1 MEQIST
7 KEARDTSLALNIDD
21 ETLKDLGYRQ
31 EFKRK
36 FGFWTIFSLSF
47 SFLGLLPSV
56 AATLQYSL
64 G

>member
-1 MEQIST
+1 MEQILGS
-7 KEARDTSLALNIDD
+7 EAGETSFLVDVDD

-36 FGFWTIFSLSF
+36 FNSWTIFSLSF
-47 SFLGLLPSV
+47 SYLGLLPSV
-56 AATLQYSL
+56 AATLGYSL

>member
-1 MEQIST
+1 MEKIAT
-7 KEARDTSLALNIDD
+7 EEAMETSLALNVDD

-36 FGFWTIFSLSF
+36 FGFWSIFSLSF
-47 SFLGLLPSV
+47 SYLGLIPSV
-56 AATLQYSL
+56 AATLGYSL